1 MQHTGGDGGVGARF
15 YKHKRSS
22 QPVGGVAVVGQR
34 LGRADAY
41 FADVVHSQF
50 GGFPLL
56 GDDKYGIDK
65 GAQLLDALG
74 HKRLCLHARTLVF
87 PHPDTGK
94 TLSITAPLDEDF
106 EAILAA
112 LRGNQ

>member
-1 MQHTGGDGGVGARF
+1 MADLKATLASITGMSRTEQELA
-15 YKHKRSS
+15 
-22 QPVGGVAVVGQR
+22 
-34 LGRADAY
+34 
-41 FADVVHSQF
+41 F